1 MSEQTKA
8 KNIDNLSVM
17 ISVATELGERYSTN
31 NELIKL
37 SNFIAFRDGC
47 LQRQKGVNDV
57 LPVADIA
64 VGERS
69 AAFSAVPKK
78 ATRILNAVKSS
89 GITDQAAGNLRTTM
103 NSLRGFKVS
112 GKTPD
117 NSLPLPAGETPK
129 KTASASQR
137 SFASVLENT
146 DLFVE
151 QVKVQTGFKPNE
163 EEFKTPALEA
173 WVADLTDKNNAA
185 ISAKALVQSTRAGRD
200 DFMYNPTDG
209 MQVRVNAFKNYLR
222 SILDR
227 DDIRLQ
233 QISKLEFSYK

>member
-8 KNIDNLSVM
+8 KNIDNISV
-17 ISVATELGERYSTN
+17 IIAVATELSAKYSTT

-37 SNFIAFRDGC
+37 NSFIAFRDGC
-47 LQRQKGVNDV
+47 QQRQKGVNDV
-57 LPVADIA
+57 LPVEDTAI
-64 VGERS
+64 GERS
-69 AAFSAVPKK
+69 ALFNAVPKK

-89 GITDQAAGNLRTTM
+89 GITEQAVGNLRTTM

-117 NSLPLPAGETPK
+117 TSLPLPEGQTPK

-151 QVKVQTGFKPNE
+151 QVKAQTGFKPNE
-163 EEFKTPALEA
+163 AEFKTAALEA

-185 ISAKALVQSTRAGRD
+185 ISAKALVQSVKAERD
-200 DFMYNPTDG
+200 EFMYNSVDG
-209 MQVRVNAFKNYLR
+209 LQVRVNAFKAYLR
-222 SILDR
+222 SILDKN
-227 DDIRLQ
+227 DIRLK
-233 QISKLEFSYK
+233 QISKLRFSYN